1 VTGKQGQPDDLRE
14 RRRREQRLLLFAV
27 VGFLVVVGTLVI
39 SLVYG
44 VPAAG
49 LGLVCLLGGAAVLV
63 LLWLI
68 LQFMERLSE

>member
-1 VTGKQGQPDDLRE
+1 MGRKQGRPDNLRE
-14 RRRREQRLLLFAV
+14 RRRREQRRLLFAV

-44 VPAAG
+44 LPAAG
-49 LGLVCLLGGAAVLV
+49 LGLVCLLAGAAVLL

-68 LQFMERLSE
+68 LQLLERLSE

>member
-1 VTGKQGQPDDLRE
+1 VAGKRGQPDDLRKQ
-14 RRRREQRLLLFAV
+14 RRREQRRLLFAV

-44 VPAAG
+44 IPAAG
-49 LGLVCLLGGAAVLV
+49 LGLVCLLAGAAVLL

-68 LQFMERLSE
+68 LQLMERLSK